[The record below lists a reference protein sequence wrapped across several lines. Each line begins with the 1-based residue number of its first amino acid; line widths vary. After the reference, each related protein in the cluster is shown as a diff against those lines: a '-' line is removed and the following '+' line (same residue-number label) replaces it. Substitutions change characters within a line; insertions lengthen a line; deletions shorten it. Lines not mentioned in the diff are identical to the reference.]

1 MNSVL
6 ASQACMARLLKF
18 IDVSSLGVEEEAL
31 QRDELNE
38 AEIVT
43 MLQPSEVGIF
53 LMMNLNLPPI
63 SPQVIH
69 KCRKLQQIL

>member
-1 MNSVL
+1 M
-6 ASQACMARLLKF
+6 
-18 IDVSSLGVEEEAL
+18 EEEAL

-69 KCRKLQQIL
+69 KCRKLQQILWTI